1 LRKDPERL
9 DIEKTIDFFC
19 NKAFLTQER
28 IVFFCCFAGVAV
40 FCFCGIANKKKAIF
54 SYFRNRFSVD

>member
-1 LRKDPERL
+1 LRKDTERL
-9 DIEKTIDFFC
+9 DIEKAIDFFC

-28 IVFFCCFAGVAV
+28 IGFFCCFAGVV
-40 FCFCGIANKKKAIF
+40 SGIANKKKTIF